1 MSPKYDKTTILLD
14 DKNWST
20 WRTFIKGR
28 LMGKGLI
35 HTLLRHSSS
44 MTTVERTMNR
54 DEFASRAIPEVDA
67 ITYAKD
73 NQKALGIII
82 ESINVNQY
90 QHVDGLTDALA
101 AYLALKA
108 HHEPQTHVDKIGLLA
123 EYHAIRWEPK
133 REILPVF
140 IDRFYNLVRKLR
152 DTGCAENEYMTVA
165 KLLAIMPWCLHYK
178 RLLLLDRSWKPYK
191 AAVANGAL
199 QAPGNEAGVT
209 RALGALDSG
218 RDRGGRGRG
227 RGPPKAGRGAS
238 RSQKREGTCHHCGK
252 VGHWKAECHARQRGD
267 PPTAMPSRA
276 PGNESVGAAPNHTV
290 YLFAGME
297 APGLSLSAAKATEKI
312 IIDSGASSYM
322 TGAKD
327 HLYDVAACDRT
338 IIVANGE
345 VANATTMGKLDIDMQ
360 NGAKMT
366 LTEVLII
373 DGMPMT
379 LVSVPALCRRNAAC
393 TVSFGQGKCSIAVGS
408 TAIATGTLEMP
419 ANVYVLNGTMSMP
432 TSATS
437 ATSTTS
443 PISNSD
449 KSTLWHERVGHV
461 PLSTL
466 KHCST
471 LQLGL
476 PTDLAGTLNTPC
488 PACVVSKMH
497 KATAPKSSTRTYK
510 TGECWVSDTKGP
522 MRTETVGGCKYYTI
536 YIDVASGYKIARF
549 VKSTDAATQDEN
561 FKEVLA
567 WSERQTGRMVKQ
579 LRTDGGSEYASN
591 DFRDWL
597 KGQGIHHERSQP
609 DNQWQNGIAERSHR
623 TVMEMAMS
631 MMARSGLA
639 RRWWG
644 EAVNTAIF
652 IQNRIVHNT
661 KDSMTP
667 IEEMTGH
674 KPNLANL
681 KVFGCVAYNMI
692 KDPSKREKLA
702 PKAHKCVF
710 IGYAE
715 DIKAYRLYDLE
726 DEKVTTGVHVT
737 FHENEFLH
745 PPIPIDSYLMRDND
759 SDDDSDTDDEGE
771 RFDNTPKQPGTPL
784 PATEEANEWR
794 LQTKLHKIALRLQK
808 APIPDDMKRELWET
822 QLHLHKDIFHL
833 QSSLQD
839 IDAGERPSI
848 PSGRAPS
855 APPPL
860 TPAPAPAATRPT
872 RDRRAPVRFDDEDF
886 DHRTRDQAS
895 TMTYEGVE
903 YSCSALPSIE
913 DDVPQS
919 HAEAMS
925 CREKLQWREAERR
938 ELEKLQEQGTWTLAA
953 LPKGRKAIGNK
964 WVYSKKKDANGA
976 VVAFKA
982 RLVIKG
988 FSQVEGVDH
997 PCGHGLD
1004 LRRGLVAVQCD
1015 ANNAFVQANLP
1026 PEIQIYMKQVEGYK
1040 DGSNKACLLQKAL
1053 YGLKQA
1059 SLAWYLHCKG
1069 IMISL
1074 GFMASQHDPCLFLRS
1089 VDGQLEAVCTYVD
1102 DFIITAATTVRTEAI
1117 MVELEGKMDVKR
1129 QRELHYFIGIK
1140 IERDLAKKTLTMS
1153 QGAFAERVL
1162 KRFKFHE
1169 SHGQATPEAED
1180 TDGTWDDPEQP
1191 TTDESEFRAIVGS
1204 LMYLT
1209 TCTRPDISHAVQ
1221 RLTRHMHD
1229 PRLPHLVGAKRILRY
1244 LRATTN
1250 MGITYRGDNMTLVG
1264 IGDASWA
1271 TKPDRKSTT
1280 GFICLVCG
1288 GAVSWKYVKQRIVAL
1303 STCES
1308 EYVAAAEA
1316 TKDGIWLRGILDDIG
1331 ETQVTTTLFCDN
1343 KAAIVTAQNDSTS
1356 DRSKH
1361 IAVRHHFIRN
1371 VISGSTLKLA
1381 HVGTADM
1388 FADVLTKVSTRRAI
1402 EKFRNDVVFNGE
1414 NSISANHIKRDMK
1427 KMKPL
1432 VNTDQEQAA
1441 TFDKKK

>member
-1 MSPKYDKTTILLD
+1 
-14 DKNWST
+14 
-20 WRTFIKGR
+20 
-28 LMGKGLI
+28 
-35 HTLLRHSSS
+35 
-44 MTTVERTMNR
+44 
-54 DEFASRAIPEVDA
+54 A

-133 REILPVF
+133 RETLPVF

-152 DTGCAENEYMTVA
+152 DAGCAEDEYMTVA
-165 KLLAIMPWCLHYK
+165 KLLAIMPWCLRIVLHQINLMDE
-178 RLLLLDRSWKPYK
+178 RLQTLTVARSLLEAEYK

-199 QAPGNEAGVT
+199 QAPGNEADVT

-312 IIDSGASSYM
+312 IIDSGASSHT

-510 TGECWVSDTKGP
+510 TGDDCENEGEQFDRTPKKVEAPMPITKEGN
-522 MRTETVGGCKYYTI
+522 E
-536 YIDVASGYKIARF
+536 AR
-549 VKSTDAATQDEN
+549 
-561 FKEVLA
+561 
-567 WSERQTGRMVKQ
+567 
-579 LRTDGGSEYASN
+579 LRT
-591 DFRDWL
+591 
-597 KGQGIHHERSQP
+597 
-609 DNQWQNGIAERSHR
+609 
-623 TVMEMAMS
+623 
-631 MMARSGLA
+631 
-639 RRWWG
+639 
-644 EAVNTAIF
+644 
-652 IQNRIVHNT
+652 
-661 KDSMTP
+661 
-667 IEEMTGH
+667 
-674 KPNLANL
+674 
-681 KVFGCVAYNMI
+681 
-692 KDPSKREKLA
+692 KL
-702 PKAHKCVF
+702 
-710 IGYAE
+710 
-715 DIKAYRLYDLE
+715 R
-726 DEKVTTGVHVT
+726 
-737 FHENEFLH
+737 
-745 PPIPIDSYLMRDND
+745 
-759 SDDDSDTDDEGE
+759 
-771 RFDNTPKQPGTPL
+771 
-784 PATEEANEWR
+784 
-794 LQTKLHKIALRLQK
+794 KIALRLQK
-808 APIPDDMKRELWET
+808 APLPDDIKKELWET

-833 QSSLQD
+833 QSSVQD

-848 PSGRAPS
+848 PSGRTPS

-895 TMTYEGVE
+895 TMTYEGV
-903 YSCSALPSIE
+903 
-913 DDVPQS
+913 
-919 HAEAMS
+919 
-925 CREKLQWREAERR
+925 
-938 ELEKLQEQGTWTLAA
+938 
-953 LPKGRKAIGNK
+953 
-964 WVYSKKKDANGA
+964 
-976 VVAFKA
+976 
-982 RLVIKG
+982 
-988 FSQVEGVDH
+988 
-997 PCGHGLD
+997 
-1004 LRRGLVAVQCD
+1004 
-1015 ANNAFVQANLP
+1015 
-1026 PEIQIYMKQVEGYK
+1026 
-1040 DGSNKACLLQKAL
+1040 
-1053 YGLKQA
+1053 
-1059 SLAWYLHCKG
+1059 
-1069 IMISL
+1069 
-1074 GFMASQHDPCLFLRS
+1074 
-1089 VDGQLEAVCTYVD
+1089 
-1102 DFIITAATTVRTEAI
+1102 
-1117 MVELEGKMDVKR
+1117 
-1129 QRELHYFIGIK
+1129 
-1140 IERDLAKKTLTMS
+1140 
-1153 QGAFAERVL
+1153 
-1162 KRFKFHE
+1162 
-1169 SHGQATPEAED
+1169 
-1180 TDGTWDDPEQP
+1180 
-1191 TTDESEFRAIVGS
+1191 
-1204 LMYLT
+1204 
-1209 TCTRPDISHAVQ
+1209 
-1221 RLTRHMHD
+1221 
-1229 PRLPHLVGAKRILRY
+1229 
-1244 LRATTN
+1244 
-1250 MGITYRGDNMTLVG
+1250 
-1264 IGDASWA
+1264 
-1271 TKPDRKSTT
+1271 
-1280 GFICLVCG
+1280 
-1288 GAVSWKYVKQRIVAL
+1288 
-1303 STCES
+1303 
-1308 EYVAAAEA
+1308 
-1316 TKDGIWLRGILDDIG
+1316 
-1331 ETQVTTTLFCDN
+1331 
-1343 KAAIVTAQNDSTS
+1343 
-1356 DRSKH
+1356 
-1361 IAVRHHFIRN
+1361 
-1371 VISGSTLKLA
+1371 
-1381 HVGTADM
+1381 
-1388 FADVLTKVSTRRAI
+1388 
-1402 EKFRNDVVFNGE
+1402 
-1414 NSISANHIKRDMK
+1414 
-1427 KMKPL
+1427 
-1432 VNTDQEQAA
+1432 
-1441 TFDKKK
+1441 